1 MPVYVFY
8 YITGEF
14 SKLAY
19 FTLVLPIKGEYRR
32 HSKDKGKT
40 RKQHS
45 SHYLTRRHLVT
56 EDHASADM
64 LLRICTI

>member
-19 FTLVLPIKGEYRR
+19 FTLVLPIIIIIIIIIIIKKYR
-32 HSKDKGKT
+32 
-40 RKQHS
+40 
-45 SHYLTRRHLVT
+45 L
-56 EDHASADM
+56 
-64 LLRICTI
+64 